1 MKRTALFFCSLIS
14 FCTASLAAD
23 VRQGLVSY
31 WPLDSAD
38 FLSNITPDVVG
49 GNNMQLYNIFDSS
62 SLAAGK
68 FGQCFTFD
76 SSLQQCTFFTGD
88 PAVDL
93 GLPATRNPAYS
104 VLLWVKG
111 AGVGQSD
118 LRYFC
123 ESAVTTGNNN
133 PLYAL
138 GTQAGGTTTGTRIYL
153 RNSTG
158 GVLVDTTTTN
168 AVLDSAW
175 HHIAMVYNNGAFTF
189 YVDGQ
194 TTYTNS
200 YTADATGIW
209 DTTSIGGIVRA
220 AFGNFFTGSVDDLG
234 VWARALSK
242 DEIQSVMTSSIQTPV
257 PHFAPAFSVN
267 PSGNSAK
274 LLVGDSFN
282 LKAGVYGTRP
292 MTYQWAK
299 NGTNVD
305 GANSATL
312 SLTNL
317 TASDSGDYTLIA
329 SNDQGT
335 STSGVAKVT
344 ISAVSPPNITN
355 ALVAYWPLDTVIGS
369 KTPDLVSGYD
379 MTLVNMTAANNV
391 VSGKWG
397 NAMKFDNA
405 SHTLLQR
412 VDNPGETLP
421 LYKNPDFSISMW
433 VNGAANQTDRRI
445 WSEGSTTSNNQLF
458 NLGTAHTGADG
469 TLDSYIRTDTGA
481 TADHKYTTA
490 LVFDDTWHNI
500 VYVQRQAGTAVS
512 SSIYVDGVL
521 DPIALAPMNPLTL
534 NTTTIGGILRSSA
547 SSWFSGLIDEVAV
560 WNRALTTDEIQILQS
575 TSITNPPSHLQ
586 PLAINGFTSD
596 LPAVAS
602 GGSTALRWD
611 VSKDVGQVKISP
623 LPGDVTSATVVGVGS
638 TNVSLTNSTTFVLSV
653 TRGVDSLSATTSVAV
668 VSGVAP
674 GWSVLDNFDT
684 YNAGPLNQTKWW
696 LDLRGNSV
704 QIGASNANRF
714 ITTLAADSDATLDLH
729 GHTVAENQSA
739 TLFFR
744 MTIPAVPDATTP
756 IHLVGLTDKN
766 ARALSDLVATTGDAV
781 AGGFGPAVYPIVT
794 ADPNS
799 GTNAWFLGA
808 RNGIGA
814 ALDYNSSPLEPGATY
829 DVWLEITNAPVNPD
843 FQSDIFTVYLKK
855 EGDSAREK
863 VFENYL
869 SDRDPSVI
877 DVIIGGMQPNLD
889 KLVVAGDDAATSA
902 QFDDFYIGAGTLS
915 TLPIGVG
922 QSSGPLPPLTVTQA
936 NGKVTITWTAGTL
949 QSAAE
954 VSGPWSNVT
963 GGTTS
968 PYSFTPANAHQ
979 FFRTTQ

>member
-1 MKRTALFFCSLIS
+1 MKRTFPFFCALFTLAGTC
-14 FCTASLAAD
+14 LAAD

-38 FLSNITPDVVG
+38 FSLNLTPDVVA
-49 GNNMQLYNIFDSS
+49 GNNLQLNNIADSRV
-62 SLAAGK
+62 LAPGK

-76 SSLQQCTFFTGD
+76 SSLQQCAFFTGD
-88 PAVDL
+88 ATVDS

-111 AGVGQSD
+111 NGAGQSD

-123 ESAVTTGNNN
+123 ESDVADANNN

-138 GTQAGGTTTGTRIYL
+138 GTQTAGANSSTRIYL

-158 GVLVDTTTTN
+158 GVLVDATPTN
-168 AVLDSAW
+168 AVLDASW
-175 HHIAMVYNNGAFTF
+175 HHVAMIYNNGAFSF

-194 TTYTNS
+194 TSYTNTYAS
-200 YTADATGIW
+200 DTSGIW

-220 AFGNFFTGSVDDLG
+220 SLGNFFSGSVDDVA
-234 VWARALSK
+234 VWARALSP
-242 DEIQSVMTSSIQTPV
+242 DEIRSVMTNSLQTPV
-257 PHFAPAFSVN
+257 PNFAPAFSVN
-267 PSGNSAK
+267 PSGSTG
-274 LLVGDSFN
+274 LLAGDSFTLN
-282 LKAGVYGTRP
+282 AGVYGTRP
-292 MTYQWAK
+292 MTYQWTK
-299 NGTNVD
+299 NGTNVA
-305 GANSATL
+305 GAITPIL
-312 SLTNL
+312 SLSNL
-317 TASDSGDYTLIA
+317 TASDSGDYALVA
-329 SNDQGT
+329 SNAQGNTT
-335 STSGVAKVT
+335 SSVAKVT
-344 ISAVSPPNITN
+344 IGSFAAPNITN
-355 ALVAYWPLDTVIGS
+355 GLVAYWPLDTVIGS
-369 KTPDLVSGYD
+369 KTPDLVSGFD

-412 VDNPGETLP
+412 IDNPGEALP
-421 LYKNPDFSISMW
+421 IYKSPDFSISMW

-490 LVFDDTWHNI
+490 LVFDDTWHQI

-512 SSIYVDGVL
+512 SSLYINGVL
-521 DPIALAPMNPLTL
+521 DPIALAPMKPLTL

-560 WNRALTTDEIQILQS
+560 WTRALSPEEIQILQT

-586 PLAINGFTSD
+586 PLAINGFKSD
-596 LPAVAS
+596 FPAVVS
-602 GGSTALRWD
+602 GGSSVLRWD
-611 VSKDVGQVKISP
+611 VSKDAGQVKISP
-623 LPGDVTSATVVGVGS
+623 APGDVTSVTVVGVGT
-638 TNVSLTNSTTFVLSV
+638 TNVTLTNGTSFVLSV

-674 GWSVLDNFDT
+674 GWAILDNFDT
-684 YNAGPLNQTKWW
+684 YNAGPLNLTRWW

-714 ITTLAADSDATLDLH
+714 MTTLNADSDATLDLH
-729 GHTVAENQSA
+729 GKTVFENQSA

-744 MTIPAVPDATTP
+744 MTVPVVPDATTP
-756 IHLVGLTDKN
+756 LHLVGLTDKN
-766 ARALSDLVATTGDAV
+766 ARSLSDLVTTSGATVG
-781 AGGFGPAVYPIVT
+781 GGFGPAVYPIVT
-794 ADPNS
+794 TDPAS

-814 ALDYNSSPLEPGATY
+814 ALDFSPLPLEPGATY
-829 DVWLEITNAPVNPD
+829 DVWLEITNAPVTPD
-843 FQSDIFTVYLKK
+843 FQSDLFSVYLKK
-855 EGDSAREK
+855 EGAGAREK
-863 VFENYL
+863 IFDNYV
-869 SDRDPSVI
+869 SDRDPSFV

-902 QFDDFYIGAGTLS
+902 QFDDFYLS
-915 TLPIGVG
+915 TGTNSTVPVALG
-922 QSSGPLPPLTVTQA
+922 QSSGPLPALAITRASGQIQ
-936 NGKVTITWTAGTL
+936 ITWAAGTL
-949 QSAAE
+949 QSA
-954 VSGPWSNVT
+954 SDITGPWSNVT
-963 GGTTS
+963 SATSS
-968 PYSFTPANAHQ
+968 PYSFTPGSSQQ
-979 FFRTTQ
+979 FFRATQ

>member
-1 MKRTALFFCSLIS
+1 
-14 FCTASLAAD
+14 
-23 VRQGLVSY
+23 
-31 WPLDSAD
+31 
-38 FLSNITPDVVG
+38 
-49 GNNMQLYNIFDSS
+49 
-62 SLAAGK
+62 
-68 FGQCFTFD
+68 
-76 SSLQQCTFFTGD
+76 
-88 PAVDL
+88 
-93 GLPATRNPAYS
+93 
-104 VLLWVKG
+104 
-111 AGVGQSD
+111 
-118 LRYFC
+118 
-123 ESAVTTGNNN
+123 
-133 PLYAL
+133 
-138 GTQAGGTTTGTRIYL
+138 
-153 RNSTG
+153 
-158 GVLVDTTTTN
+158 
-168 AVLDSAW
+168 
-175 HHIAMVYNNGAFTF
+175 
-189 YVDGQ
+189 
-194 TTYTNS
+194 
-200 YTADATGIW
+200 
-209 DTTSIGGIVRA
+209 
-220 AFGNFFTGSVDDLG
+220 
-234 VWARALSK
+234 
-242 DEIQSVMTSSIQTPV
+242 
-257 PHFAPAFSVN
+257 
-267 PSGNSAK
+267 
-274 LLVGDSFN
+274 
-282 LKAGVYGTRP
+282 
-292 MTYQWAK
+292 
-299 NGTNVD
+299 
-305 GANSATL
+305 
-312 SLTNL
+312 
-317 TASDSGDYTLIA
+317 
-329 SNDQGT
+329 
-335 STSGVAKVT
+335 
-344 ISAVSPPNITN
+344 
-355 ALVAYWPLDTVIGS
+355 
-369 KTPDLVSGYD
+369 
-379 MTLVNMTAANNV
+379 
-391 VSGKWG
+391 
-397 NAMKFDNA
+397 
-405 SHTLLQR
+405 
-412 VDNPGETLP
+412 
-421 LYKNPDFSISMW
+421 
-433 VNGAANQTDRRI
+433 
-445 WSEGSTTSNNQLF
+445 
-458 NLGTAHTGADG
+458 
-469 TLDSYIRTDTGA
+469 
-481 TADHKYTTA
+481 
-490 LVFDDTWHNI
+490 
-500 VYVQRQAGTAVS
+500 
-512 SSIYVDGVL
+512 
-521 DPIALAPMNPLTL
+521 
-534 NTTTIGGILRSSA
+534 
-547 SSWFSGLIDEVAV
+547 
-560 WNRALTTDEIQILQS
+560 
-575 TSITNPPSHLQ
+575 
-586 PLAINGFTSD
+586 

-814 ALDYNSSPLEPGATY
+814 ALDYTSSPLEPGATY

-902 QFDDFYIGAGTLS
+902 QFDDFYIGTGTIS
-915 TLPIGVG
+915 TLPVGLG

-954 VSGPWSNVT
+954 VSGPWSNVSA
-963 GGTTS
+963 GTTS